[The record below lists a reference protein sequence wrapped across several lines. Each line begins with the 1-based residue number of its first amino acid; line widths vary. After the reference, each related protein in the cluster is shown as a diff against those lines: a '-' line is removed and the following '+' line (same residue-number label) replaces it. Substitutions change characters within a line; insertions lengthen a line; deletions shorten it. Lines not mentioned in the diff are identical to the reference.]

1 MSLARI
7 SSFRAGWKAFT
18 AAALFCAAALAGCST
33 SPSPAPV
40 YTPPPP
46 QQTAERPEPR
56 PGPIVI
62 EEEEGGPERDFSY
75 DADDY
80 RLEEEPGLTPPHM
93 RDRPMVR
100 AALLLPFSASNEG
113 ARAEA
118 ASMLNAAELALF
130 ERGGEHFL
138 LIPKDTGGT
147 AGGARAA
154 AQSALREGADVIL
167 GPLFGHSVQAAADV
181 AWRQGVPVIAFSTD
195 RTVADEGAYLL
206 SFPPEEEVERL
217 SKYALAQGAGGV
229 ALLGP
234 QNEYTRRIGER
245 LQANS
250 EQGGLL
256 LAASELYPPQNANA
270 STAAMQDLRR
280 QRSAFDALF
289 LTETNEALVEMSG
302 LLGVNDLGAD
312 DVLLFGSTL
321 WRENPGL
328 RSVTYLNGAL
338 VAGPDQRARTGF
350 ETSYRAAYGSAP
362 SRLASLAYDAVSL
375 ASYLRGAEGGAAEQ
389 RLANPRGFVGVDGLF
404 RFGPDN
410 VAERA
415 LAVYR
420 LTPAGFQQIE
430 SAPASFPP
438 EA

>member
-1 MSLARI
+1 MSLAKI
-7 SSFRAGWKAFT
+7 SSFRAGWKAFA
-18 AAALFCAAALAGCST
+18 AAALFSAAAVLTGCST
-33 SPSPAPV
+33 SSSPAPV

-56 PGPIVI
+56 PEPLIG
-62 EEEEGGPERDFSY
+62 EEDGGPERDFAY
-75 DADDY
+75 NAEDY

-93 RDRPMVR
+93 RNRPMVR
-100 AALLLPFSASNEG
+100 AALLLPFSTSNEG

-138 LIPKDTGGT
+138 LVPKDTGGT

-154 AQSALREGADVIL
+154 AQSAIREGADVIL
-167 GPLFGHSVQAAADV
+167 GPLFGHSVQAAANV
-181 AWRQGVPVIAFSTD
+181 AWSRGVPVISFSTD

-217 SKYALAQGAGGV
+217 SQYALEQGAGGV

-245 LQANS
+245 LEANS
-250 EQGGLL
+250 EAGGLV
-256 LAASELYPPQNANA
+256 LASSELYRAQDANA
-270 STAAMQDLRR
+270 STAAMQDLRE
-280 QRSAFDALF
+280 QRPSFDALF
-289 LTETNEALVEMSG
+289 LTETNEALIEMSG

-338 VAGPDQRARTGF
+338 VAGPDQGARTSF
-350 ETSYRAAYGSAP
+350 ETSYRSAYGSAP

-375 ASYLRGAEGGAAEQ
+375 ASYLRGAEGDDAEQ

-410 VAERA
+410 VAERS
-415 LAVYR
+415 LAIYR
-420 LTPAGFQQIE
+420 LTPAGFQQVE
-430 SAPASFPP
+430 RAAASFPP
-438 EA
+438 GA